1 MTNKND
7 ILSYLRINLKQVA
20 NGVYEQDLGTTN
32 RIGKLMDTIRDTIV
46 FIETHYPEGQD
57 RETD

>member
-7 ILSYLRINLKQVA
+7 ILSFLRINLKQVA

-32 RIGKLMDTIRDTIV
+32 KIVKLTDIIRDTII
-46 FIETHYPEGQD
+46 FIETNYPENQAK
-57 RETD
+57 ETD